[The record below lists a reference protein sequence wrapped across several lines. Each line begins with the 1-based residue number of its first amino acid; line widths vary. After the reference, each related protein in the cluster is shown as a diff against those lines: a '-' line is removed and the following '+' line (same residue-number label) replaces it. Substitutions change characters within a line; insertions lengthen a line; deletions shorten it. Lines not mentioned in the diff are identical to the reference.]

1 MAALEE
7 VFRLALDVQ
16 PAGQDALGAETV
28 VDLLPHGV
36 PDILEKIPDLR
47 AFIHLHILRKADL
60 PPRAELR
67 DLREGVFRIDLRRLQ
82 PRTALNDD
90 IAAADGLHAD
100 GGGFFRTGEGGQ
112 IERVRVLEIVGVV
125 LGKDDLHVLRREHI
139 AQHAV
144 GAVADAGLGKR
155 AVENDLVALCIRV
168 FGFEDLGGSCR
179 PHRVGAGGAFS
190 DFVKIADGF
199 HSKGPR

>member
-1 MAALEE
+1 M
-7 VFRLALDVQ
+7 
-16 PAGQDALGAETV
+16 
-28 VDLLPHGV
+28 
-36 PDILEKIPDLR
+36 
-47 AFIHLHILRKADL
+47 
-60 PPRAELR
+60 
-67 DLREGVFRIDLRRLQ
+67 
-82 PRTALNDD
+82 
-90 IAAADGLHAD
+90 
-100 GGGFFRTGEGGQ
+100 
-112 IERVRVLEIVGVV
+112 LEIVGVLV
-125 LGKDDLHVLRREHI
+125 GEDDLRRGGGQDL